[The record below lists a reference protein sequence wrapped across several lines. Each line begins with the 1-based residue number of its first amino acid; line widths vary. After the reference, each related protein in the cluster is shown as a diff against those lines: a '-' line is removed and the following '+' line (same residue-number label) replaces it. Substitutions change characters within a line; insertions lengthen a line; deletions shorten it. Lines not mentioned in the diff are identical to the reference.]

1 MDAQIGFFMYT
12 RCHAL
17 ENSKY
22 KRHMHRTIVYTQQ
35 SIKTLMC
42 T

>member
-1 MDAQIGFFMYT
+1 MDAQINFFVYT

-22 KRHMHRTIVYTQQ
+22 RRHACIR
-35 SIKTLMC
+35 LLC
-42 T
+42 THNNPLKHLCV